1 MRDFYFKKISFK
13 LIMFQINH
21 VQNSHSLD
29 TYNFVLTKFNEIRS
43 IDIFTNFNQIQG
55 QDLVTISNISF
66 DCLDKLSNI
75 SGFIER
81 KLNDSNLNETVLG
94 QLNKL
99 DNLNNLLHEQIYLFN
114 HIYHDTT
121 LLVKDITNQSHS
133 QEVINYINFDLIT
146 KYKQIIYKIFSIIKK
161 INIYVELLKP
171 KLN

>member
-1 MRDFYFKKISFK
+1 
-13 LIMFQINH
+13 MFQINH
-21 VQNSHSLD
+21 AQKSHSLD
-29 TYNFVLTKFNEIRS
+29 TYSFVLTKFNEIKS
-43 IDIFTNFNQIQG
+43 IDSFTNFSQIHG
-55 QDLVTISNISF
+55 QDLITISNISF
-66 DCLDKLSNI
+66 DCLDKLADV

-114 HIYHDTT
+114 NISHDITI
-121 LLVKDITNQSHS
+121 VIKDITVQSHC

-146 KYKQIIYKIFSIIKK
+146 KYKQIIFKIFNIIKK